1 MFGSC
6 FLNLL
11 LKIIFENTKN
21 VILML
26 SEFTIYLLF
35 EFSIFCNLCV
45 FLKEPNLFFVFSLFF
60 IIKNSFQKLLSVDKF
75 VMYGNGGR
83 EKITMIFTF
92 FDKEKRNFIHSKR

>member
-35 EFSIFCNLCV
+35 EFSIFLV
-45 FLKEPNLFFVFSLFF
+45 IFVFSFKGTKL
-60 IIKNSFQKLLSVDKF
+60 IVHVLLVFQNKKYFSKTL
-75 VMYGNGGR
+75 
-83 EKITMIFTF
+83 
-92 FDKEKRNFIHSKR
+92 IHGQIRDIC